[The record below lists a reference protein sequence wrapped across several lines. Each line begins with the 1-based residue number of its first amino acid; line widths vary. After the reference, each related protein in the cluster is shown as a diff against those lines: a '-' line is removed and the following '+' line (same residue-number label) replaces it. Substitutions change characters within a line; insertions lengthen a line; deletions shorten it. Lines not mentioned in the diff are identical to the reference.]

1 MNGQNKHIIL
11 VFVLIYFICI
21 ESRAQTSRFNGGIVA
36 GLNFAELEGNGT
48 TDYFGLNAGIL
59 GTAKLSKHSQLSM
72 EFLFSQN
79 GEYVLPEYYPALQ
92 YGQVWLNHIEVPIHI
107 DWLIG
112 VFESDEFYDWNLSIG
127 FAYTRLLSY
136 DVETID
142 KKNVNDQIIY
152 GSKEAYLLQGG
163 TTYFFTKKFGLNFRA
178 SLPIRVEGL
187 SWTLAA
193 RLIYM
198 IK

>member
-92 YGQVWLNHIEVPIHI
+92 YGQVWLNHIEVPIHPPACTPSI
-107 DWLIG
+107 LWVSHQPLKTPSRHSLIR
-112 VFESDEFYDWNLSIG
+112 SSPYRG
-127 FAYTRLLSY
+127 FQ
-136 DVETID
+136 V
-142 KKNVNDQIIY
+142 
-152 GSKEAYLLQGG
+152 
-163 TTYFFTKKFGLNFRA
+163 
-178 SLPIRVEGL
+178 
-187 SWTLAA
+187 
-193 RLIYM
+193 
-198 IK
+198 